1 MDVFLMQHGMAEA
14 ADANA
19 ARPLTDAGRA
29 EVVAVAGHARSCG
42 VRVDRII
49 HSDKLRA
56 VQTAVE
62 LARGLGCASV
72 SHVAGLHPGDSV
84 EKCARAWVD
93 PSAVGSVLIVGH
105 LPFLDRLASLLVS
118 GDPSAHV
125 VAFRNAALVAL
136 APAASPGGFTVSWV
150 LTPQLASH

>member
-1 MDVFLMQHGMAEA
+1 MDVLLMQHGMAEA
-14 ADANA
+14 ADVNA

-29 EVVAVAGHARSCG
+29 EVAAVAAHARSCG
-42 VRVDRII
+42 VTVDRII

-62 LARGLGCASV
+62 LADGLGCATV

-93 PSAVGSVLIVGH
+93 PLAEGSLLMVGH
-105 LPFLDRLASLLVS
+105 LPFLDRLAALLVT
-118 GDPSAHV
+118 GDPSGHV

-136 APAASPGGFTVSWV
+136 TPAPSPGGFAVAWI
-150 LTPQLASH
+150 LTPRLARP